1 MYSNNTKLVII
12 LTKPEIID
20 KIEKKSEELRVS
32 KPDVI
37 KIALAE
43 YFNGDGAYEWENSNY

>member
-1 MYSNNTKLVII
+1 MYSHNTKLVII